1 MKKILLGAAAF
12 VAWAF
17 AVPASAAEIDG
28 GPIPP
33 DFFTAPPAFAPPR
46 AYNWTGVYIGINAGG
61 GWGNPHW
68 DTSPW
73 PSTLMDGNYSL
84 SGGLFGG
91 TLGYNLQAGTSSFVI
106 GGEVISRQ
114 PISKAEPLLLL
125 PRSSAFRWAG
135 LQLLRQPRAA
145 CRIAK

>member
-1 MKKILLGAAAF
+1 M
-12 VAWAF
+12 
-17 AVPASAAEIDG
+17 G
-28 GPIPP
+28 GNPS

-106 GGEVISRQ
+106 GGEVDLAAANIKGRTPSFCCPGRQ
-114 PISKAEPLLLL
+114 LSVGRASNCHADAGL
-125 PRSSAFRWAG
+125 PR
-135 LQLLRQPRAA
+135 
-145 CRIAK
+145 RIAR